1 MTGAYES
8 GEEALRAQDFA
19 RAAACF
25 EQALGEGAN
34 VAAHRGLADAL
45 LRLGRVDEGIA
56 SLRRWIASAP
66 GDMRAHAK
74 LIHWMDFSPSAT
86 LDEQQR
92 ERRLWCEL
100 HAGEPA
106 GTSDAFVNT
115 RDEGRRLRIGYVSAD
130 FRRHAAVL
138 AFGPLLRTY
147 DRDAFEVFCYSAARV
162 EDEWTVALRKSVDE
176 WRPVAAASDDAVA
189 AMVRKDRIDILVD
202 LSGHTAGT
210 RLGVFA
216 RRAAP
221 LQMSGWGH
229 ANGTGLRSMDYLLSD
244 RIAIPPHVRQMFTER
259 VVDLPCCLCYQPA
272 DDGPEVS
279 PPPAGGGETF
289 TFGCLNR
296 AEKISE
302 LAVAAWS
309 RILREMPQ
317 SRMLLKSAPLENPV
331 LRAELT
337 RRFAL
342 QGIGA
347 ERLLLRGRTST
358 VEHLKAL
365 DSVSL
370 ALDPFPCNGGITTM
384 ETLWMG
390 VPVVAL
396 LGRTTIGRI
405 AAAVLTATGMADWVA
420 RDEDEYVRISLE
432 FADDPGY
439 LAMLRADMRR
449 RLAASEAF
457 DGRRYTRAVEDAYRS
472 VWRNW
477 CREGAG

>member
-1 MTGAYES
+1 M
-8 GEEALRAQDFA
+8 
-19 RAAACF
+19 
-25 EQALGEGAN
+25 
-34 VAAHRGLADAL
+34 
-45 LRLGRVDEGIA
+45 
-56 SLRRWIASAP
+56 
-66 GDMRAHAK
+66 
-74 LIHWMDFSPSAT
+74 
-86 LDEQQR
+86 
-92 ERRLWCEL
+92 
-100 HAGEPA
+100 
-106 GTSDAFVNT
+106 
-115 RDEGRRLRIGYVSAD
+115 
-130 FRRHAAVL
+130 
-138 AFGPLLRTY
+138 
-147 DRDAFEVFCYSAARV
+147 
-162 EDEWTVALRKSVDE
+162 
-176 WRPVAAASDDAVA
+176 
-189 AMVRKDRIDILVD
+189 
-202 LSGHTAGT
+202 
-210 RLGVFA
+210 
-216 RRAAP
+216 
-221 LQMSGWGH
+221 
-229 ANGTGLRSMDYLLSD
+229 
-244 RIAIPPHVRQMFTER
+244 
-259 VVDLPCCLCYQPA
+259 
-272 DDGPEVS
+272 
-279 PPPAGGGETF
+279 
-289 TFGCLNR
+289 
-296 AEKISE
+296 
-302 LAVAAWS
+302 
-309 RILREMPQ
+309 
-317 SRMLLKSAPLENPV
+317 

-420 RDEDEYVRISLE
+420 RDEDEYVRIALE